1 MKVTLPEATNTCK
14 YVQICVVL
22 NVGIDLYVRGVYS
35 IWDSKS
41 STEYLEFV
49 PVNIKIAFNDIIQ
62 IIMLWKVHHLCSTES
77 CFVFKFYHHHYTLI
91 LTDGDVT
98 ANIQHITEVVKQGY
112 PLYIVDY

>member
-22 NVGIDLYVRGVYS
+22 NVGIDLYVHGVHS

-49 PVNIKIAFNDIIQ
+49 PVNIKIAFNDINQ
-62 IIMLWKVHHLCSTES
+62 IIMLWTVHHLWSTGS
-77 CFVFKFYHHHYTLI
+77 CFVFKFYHQYSYLV
-91 LTDGDVT
+91 LRNGDGT
-98 ANIQHITEVVKQGY
+98 ANILHSTEGVTQGD
-112 PLYIVDY
+112 PLYMIDY